1 MGEQQK
7 MCSDVNN
14 RSGHCTSKYFQIL
27 MIGWGHRTSKCV
39 QVFKLGW
46 GHCTGRE
53 QLGWGHRTTCK
64 AEFQDFTTYP
74 AGGWVGGPL
83 LQEIMPLRGSILQV
97 GTCQIL
103 SLAENPRW
111 SRVWQFCKTKNNW
124 CTYQQNRRLIK
135 YRFIHIK
142 MFTILGQWHCVKRT
156 LPECGGYKLET
167 YLPVFLWREKCKK
180 EGKSLFW
187 EFVKILSKHYYR

>member
-1 MGEQQK
+1 
-7 MCSDVNN
+7 
-14 RSGHCTSKYFQIL
+14 

-39 QVFKLGW
+39 QVFKQGW

-53 QLGWGHRTTCK
+53 QLGWGHRTTCR

-74 AGGWVGGPL
+74 AGGWLAGWLAGWLGGPL

-111 SRVWQFCKTKNNW
+111 SRVWQFPLTSTRKVTEFLVDSD
-124 CTYQQNRRLIK
+124 QNL
-135 YRFIHIK
+135 Y
-142 MFTILGQWHCVKRT
+142 
-156 LPECGGYKLET
+156 
-167 YLPVFLWREKCKK
+167 
-180 EGKSLFW
+180 
-187 EFVKILSKHYYR
+187 

>member
-1 MGEQQK
+1 
-7 MCSDVNN
+7 
-14 RSGHCTSKYFQIL
+14 

-74 AGGWVGGPL
+74 AGGWMAGWMDGWMGGPL
-83 LQEIMPLRGSILQV
+83 LQEIIPLRGSILQV

-103 SLAENPRW
+103 SLAENPRLSQVW
-111 SRVWQFCKTKNNW
+111 QIQRNDLHEISLIHCILECLKTNEPIFKKFCTRNVNTSSIWIPTPEAGSSCVFLANSLMSSTRQLFPGWHGFLSRV
-124 CTYQQNRRLIK
+124 
-135 YRFIHIK
+135 
-142 MFTILGQWHCVKRT
+142 M
-156 LPECGGYKLET
+156 
-167 YLPVFLWREKCKK
+167 
-180 EGKSLFW
+180 
-187 EFVKILSKHYYR
+187 

>member
-1 MGEQQK
+1 
-7 MCSDVNN
+7 
-14 RSGHCTSKYFQIL
+14 

-39 QVFKLGW
+39 QVFKQGW

-74 AGGWVGGPL
+74 AGGWLGGPL

-111 SRVWQFCKTKNNW
+111 SRVWQYLLFYFGSEVVIYVARNSRSVMTALEEWENDCL
-124 CTYQQNRRLIK
+124 RRVWGV
-135 YRFIHIK
+135 YEESPR
-142 MFTILGQWHCVKRT
+142 ILYEYWVSARALGMNTGCVYWVWVT
-156 LPECGGYKLET
+156 GIVTTPTQPQLNST
-167 YLPVFLWREKCKK
+167 
-180 EGKSLFW
+180 
-187 EFVKILSKHYYR
+187 